1 MNVFDSDNVYGG
13 KTIPITQLASI
24 LIMTIACI
32 LFSGILLPTIFHD
45 SNRKVNRKS
54 FIVIRITFR
63 LITTSSRENLSVNQI
78 HQNRTSPLLAGLF
91 SRFFGVIIIE
101 LLKRAPSSN
110 ALLPSWRY
118 NLLSNQP
125 TLWIYIFSP
134 RRHLNNS
141 GRLDSS
147 SSLCGP
153 HRGVL
158 TSLTQSHVFIIIDNG
173 RTHERNGCLPSV
185 NIWA

>member
-1 MNVFDSDNVYGG
+1 MTPSPNNSSHTKFVFTLLFRRIIHCRESVLVSTLSLSNSQVEIRETRRPVNMRGRGTSKHAHLDMNVFDSDNVYGG

-32 LFSGILLPTIFHD
+32 LFSGILLPTISHY

-54 FIVIRITFR
+54 LIVLRITFR
-63 LITTSSRENLSVNQI
+63 LITTRLRENLSVNQI

-110 ALLPSWRY
+110 ALLPS
-118 NLLSNQP
+118 
-125 TLWIYIFSP
+125 
-134 RRHLNNS
+134 
-141 GRLDSS
+141 
-147 SSLCGP
+147 
-153 HRGVL
+153 
-158 TSLTQSHVFIIIDNG
+158 
-173 RTHERNGCLPSV
+173 
-185 NIWA
+185 